1 MTTTTEIIAAI
12 QAAADAA
19 YAGTDGTPDTRAA
32 IAIALGTPGD
42 TVRIAGQPRP
52 TGSGWTPDPKVFA
65 VLVAGLAAWLDG
77 AGIGDVGALKTT
89 LNLLVTSHNQLIADH
104 NSATV
109 PTTALPV
116 DPVP

>member
-12 QAAADAA
+12 QDAADTA

-32 IAIALGTPGD
+32 IAIALGTPGA

-65 VLVAGLAAWLDG
+65 VLVAGLAAWLDD
-77 AGIGDVGALKTT
+77 AGVGEVGALKST
-89 LNLLVTSHNQLIADH
+89 LNTLISQYNQLLADH

-109 PTTALPV
+109 PSTATTVTPI
-116 DPVP
+116 P